1 MSASLGKGLVIARV
15 NSCPGKED
23 DHAPGYTTVDFRK
36 GQIAQSLN
44 ESDVLPFHDILDAK
58 MVNAALA
65 SAGVT
70 FKERIYTLFV
80 TLSMFLSQVL
90 DPDHSCRAA
99 VARLIVWLAV
109 NHRKPCSPET
119 NSYCDARQRLPLEV
133 IVELVHQTAHKIE
146 AGASDQ
152 WLWKGRRTSLID
164 GSTSSMPDTPENQRA
179 FPQANTQGI
188 GLGFPVMR
196 YVALISLATGVV
208 RDLAL
213 GPYKGKETGE
223 TALFRTLLDGLE
235 RGEIVLGDRYFASY
249 FMIAEL
255 LLRGVDGLFRM
266 HQRRKFDFRGGRPLG
281 FEDHV
286 VTWTKPAR
294 PKWMD
299 EETYAQIPNQMEI
312 RELRFKVQRPGF
324 RVNELVLVTTMLD
337 AEEYTK
343 EELADL
349 FLQRWN
355 IELDLRSIKDVLQM
369 DVLRCKTPEM
379 VEKEIWI
386 HLLAYNLI
394 RGMAAKAAEAHDK
407 QPRLISFKG
416 TLQTMTAFQEA
427 LRWALPPDRQRLV
440 AGRLRAIAH
449 HAVGD
454 RPGRVEPRAN
464 KRRPKCQK
472 LLMELRKQARKRLMQ
487 AA

>member
-1 MSASLGKGLVIARV
+1 MGKSR
-15 NSCPGKED
+15 D
-23 DHAPGYTTVDFRK
+23 
-36 GQIAQSLN
+36 
-44 ESDVLPFHDILDAK
+44 
-58 MVNAALA
+58 
-65 SAGVT
+65 
-70 FKERIYTLFV
+70 
-80 TLSMFLSQVL
+80 
-90 DPDHSCRAA
+90 
-99 VARLIVWLAV
+99 
-109 NHRKPCSPET
+109 
-119 NSYCDARQRLPLEV
+119 
-133 IVELVHQTAHKIE
+133 QTARKIE

-179 FPQANTQGI
+179 FPQANTQKI
-188 GLGFPVMR
+188 SLGFPVMR

-235 RGEIVLGDRYFASY
+235 KGEIVLGDRCFASY
-249 FMIAEL
+249 FMTAEL
-255 LLRGVDGLFRM
+255 LPRGVNGLFRM
-266 HQRRKFDFRGGRPLG
+266 HQRRKFDFRGGRQLG

-294 PKWMD
+294 PEWMD
-299 EETYAQIPNQMEI
+299 EETYAQMPNQMEI

-349 FLQRWN
+349 FLQLWN

-379 VEKEIWI
+379 VEKDICI
-386 HLLAYNLI
+386 HLLVYNLI
-394 RGMAAKAAEAHDK
+394 RGVAAKAAEAHDK

-427 LRWALPPDRQRLV
+427 LRWATPPDRQRLV
-440 AGRLRAIAH
+440 AAMLRAIAH

-472 LLMELRKQARKRLMQ
+472 LLMEPRKQARKRLLQ
-487 AA
+487 VA